1 VSLKGAG
8 AGVAER
14 KRSTVRDLRR
24 ANRSAL
30 LWALFFGQPFSRQ
43 DLSEV
48 TGLSTASVS
57 NVVRELISDG
67 IVTEVGSVDSDGGR
81 PRMLLHMNP
90 EYGRVIGVDVGET
103 RIRVEMFDLAMTVR
117 ASADYPLDPQQHG
130 VDVVADRIRAGLA
143 RVLADSGCA
152 PGMVLG
158 AGIGVPG
165 VVEHEGPQ
173 TLVYAQTYGWDAV
186 PFERLLRPAA
196 SFPLYIENGART
208 MGQAE
213 LWFGAARGARQ
224 AVVGLLGSGLG
235 ASIVT
240 GTPGLGGTATAVEW
254 GHTTVVLGG
263 RPCRCGA
270 NGCLEAYVGAEA
282 ILERYGRPLP
292 GQDEESALAALLSR
306 QDDRAREI
314 LEETGRYLG
323 VGIANLVN
331 LFGPERVILGG
342 WAGLLIGERILPAV
356 REAAREHALA
366 HRFAQTSIELGGLGP
381 DAVAL
386 GAATLPVERFLD
398 DALLLRSQNRKAG

>member
-1 VSLKGAG
+1 M
-8 AGVAER
+8 AER

-24 ANRSAL
+24 ANRSSL
-30 LWALFFGQPFSRQ
+30 LWSLFFGQPFSRQ
-43 DLSEV
+43 DLSAI
-48 TGLSTASVS
+48 TGLSTGSVS

-81 PRMLLHMNP
+81 PRMLLHMNA

-103 RIRVEMFDLAMTVR
+103 RVRVEMFDMTMTVR
-117 ASADYPLDPQQHG
+117 ASANYPLDPQEHG
-130 VDVVADRIRAGLA
+130 ADVVADRIRVGLA
-143 RVLADSGCA
+143 HVLADSGCA

-165 VVEHEGPQ
+165 VVERAGAE
-173 TLVYAQTYGWDAV
+173 TLVYAQTYGWDGV

-196 SFPLYIENGART
+196 DFPLYIENGART

-224 AVVGLLGSGLG
+224 AVVGLMGSGLG

-254 GHTTVVLGG
+254 GHTIAVLGG
-263 RPCRCGA
+263 RTCRCGA
-270 NGCLEAYVGAEA
+270 KGCLEAYVGAEA

-292 GQDEESALAALLSR
+292 GQDEESALAALLASR
-306 QDDRAREI
+306 DERASEI
-314 LEETGRYLG
+314 LEETGYYLG

-342 WAGLLIGERILPAV
+342 WAGLLLGERILPTV
-356 REAAREHALA
+356 RKAAGEHALV
-366 HRFAQTSIELGGLGP
+366 HQFAQTSIELGGLGP

-398 DALLLRSQNRKAG
+398 DALLMRSQSRKAG